1 MSKTFIALGESKPT
15 ATDTGDEIIN
25 TPFFPSI
32 RLSEV
37 REVQRLDSTV
47 TPPRLRHAVV
57 EAMASANA
65 ELAVWADQ
73 QKSRG
78 HMSLAVVPVDA
89 IGGESIYAMRYRRAV
104 YCFAAANL
112 IERLRHFDSTKSG
125 HEEADALEHN
135 IGELLRD
142 ARHALNDIMGK
153 SRCTVALL

>member
-1 MSKTFIALGESKPT
+1 MSKTFIALGEPKPL
-15 ATDTGDEIIN
+15 ATDTGDEITNI
-25 TPFFPSI
+25 PFFPNI
-32 RLSEV
+32 RLSQV
-37 REVQRLDSTV
+37 REVQRLDGTV

-65 ELAVWADQ
+65 ELANWADQ

-78 HMSLAVVPVDA
+78 VRSLDAVPAEV
-89 IGGESIYAMRYRRAV
+89 IGGGSIHVMRYCRAV

-112 IERLRHFDSTKSG
+112 VERLRHFDSTHKG
-125 HEEADALEHN
+125 HDDADKLEMN

-153 SRCTVALL
+153 TRCTVALL